1 MLKRLISFLCTVV
14 FALILLPQNQTI
26 NEAIKHIGEPYHYTE
41 AGPHVFDCSGFTFY
55 IFKEVHD
62 IQLQRTAKKQG
73 YDDLYIQVNKIRPG
87 DLLSFNTNHCDSDL
101 SDHMGIA
108 ISDTL
113 FIHCSSAAHKV
124 KISSYTEGWYAQKL
138 SWARRV
144 VYKREELQDGECN
157 DQTRF
162 TR

>member
-1 MLKRLISFLCTVV
+1 MLKRLISFLCTIV

-26 NEAIKHIGEPYHYTE
+26 NEAIKHVGESYCYTA
-41 AGPHVFDCSGFTFY
+41 AGPSIFDCSGFTFY
-55 IFKEVHD
+55 IFKEVHN
-62 IQLQRTAKKQG
+62 IQLQRTAQKQG
-73 YDDLYIQVNKIRPG
+73 YDDSYIQVNKIRPG
-87 DLLSFNTNHCDSDL
+87 DLLSFNTNHGDSDL

-138 SWARRV
+138 SWARRI
-144 VYKREELQDGECN
+144 VYEREELQNGSHYD
-157 DQTRF
+157 
-162 TR
+162 